1 METEKDV
8 HQAKRRNCNNNCI
21 KHITERE
28 SRGEGEGGRELEA
41 AEGKGSPV

>member
-21 KHITERE
+21 KHRQRE
-28 SRGEGEGGRELEA
+28 QKEGEGGERRQ
-41 AEGKGSPV
+41 KGRA